1 VGLGFGIDVRAE
13 FLLKTLASTW
23 DLMCK
28 KYARNPKLLYNSSNE
43 FMLRKS
49 CLLLGLSIF
58 VFVLT
63 ACSKGD
69 RNIPATTVGA
79 YPVDTTFQEFYKY
92 LGGQDVLGAAISP
105 VFVKNGKTYQFTDAA
120 LMVYDPTAP
129 ADQRFRL
136 ASLGLEMGVE
146 EPAIQPPIQHDLQYV
161 DGHIIYPDFLAMY
174 NQLKA
179 GQFTGRPLGEV
190 HYNAEKKRFEQY
202 FEKVGFY
209 RSEDDPNVHL
219 LAYGAWKCDLNCRSQ
234 APMNSIIDVPKLAQN
249 AEPEVITKFGVF
261 FPFIS
266 RLSPDQY
273 LAYGGPC
280 CNVYFPFIS
289 NATPGLA
296 TFREATSRLANGLTG
311 PALTDPFISED
322 GTLEQIF
329 LYAAATASPDKP
341 DQLALTPISKKL
353 GMIPDPL
360 EGPSHDPLMVFH
372 AIKGNQGYNI
382 PSYFLHFLELYGG
395 LEVSG
400 PPITRFTS
408 INNAVYRQ
416 CFENLCL
423 EENRNTPQGLN
434 IHPTALG
441 TLYKNLFFPEVA
453 TKAAETTAG
462 PQVSFQVWKSLPVVA
477 SGKSQEIGVLI
488 QEDNMPLPNVE
499 PYLILTS
506 PDGKQKTYSLP
517 PTSADGQ
524 SHLTL
529 PAITG
534 SNGTLVP
541 FQVCIARLTGE
552 KFCVKDSFIIWNN
565 Q

>member
-1 VGLGFGIDVRAE
+1 
-13 FLLKTLASTW
+13 
-23 DLMCK
+23 M
-28 KYARNPKLLYNSSNE
+28 LYNSSNE

-79 YPVDTTFQEFYKY
+79 YPVDTTFQVFYKY

-105 VFVKNGKTYQFTDAA
+105 VFVKNDKTYQFTDAA
-120 LMVYDPTAP
+120 LMVYDPKAP
-129 ADQRFRL
+129 ADERFRL

-146 EPAIQPPIQHDLQYV
+146 EPAIQPPIQHDLQFV
-161 DGHIIYPDFLAMY
+161 DGHIVFPDFLPMY
-174 NQLKA
+174 NRLES

-219 LAYGAWKCDLNCRSQ
+219 LAYGAWKCDLNCRSL

-249 AEPEVITKFGVF
+249 AEPEVNTIFGLY

-266 RLSPDQY
+266 RLSPNQN
-273 LAYGGPC
+273 LVTGAPC
-280 CNVYFPFIS
+280 CSVYFPYIS
-289 NATPGLA
+289 NALPGLA
-296 TFREATSRLANGLTG
+296 AFREATNRLANGLTG
-311 PALTDPFISED
+311 PALTDPFITAD

-329 LYAAATASPDKP
+329 LYVAATASPDKP
-341 DQLALTPISKKL
+341 EQLALTPIPKKL
-353 GMIPDPL
+353 GIIPDPL
-360 EGPSHDPLMVFH
+360 EGRSRDPLMVFY
-372 AIKGNQGYNI
+372 AIQGDHGYNI
-382 PSYFLHFLELYGG
+382 PSYFAHFLELYGG

-400 PPITRFTS
+400 APITKLTAV
-408 INNAVYRQ
+408 NDVVYRQ
-416 CFENLCL
+416 CFTNLCL
-423 EENRNTPQGLN
+423 EENRNTPQGLS

-441 TLYKNLFFPEVA
+441 NLYKNLFFPEVA
-453 TKAAETTAG
+453 TKAAETSAG
-462 PQVSFQVWKSLPVVA
+462 RQVSFQVWKSLPMVP
-477 SGKSQEIGVLI
+477 SGMSQEIGVLI
-488 QEDNMPLPNVE
+488 QEDSAPLANVE
-499 PYLILTS
+499 PYLMLTF

-517 PTSADGQ
+517 PTGADGQ

-529 PAITG
+529 PPVTG
-534 SNGTLVP
+534 SNGTIVP

-565 Q
+565 P